1 MYNSGATFPLMV
13 SKEKEKNVAALMKMK
28 CFIQQLVT
36 WFQSLRE
43 TRGWG
48 RDQTENVEGEGN
60 GQNNIWKKVE
70 LEKQISAQDRQVCK

>member
-1 MYNSGATFPLMV
+1 
-13 SKEKEKNVAALMKMK
+13 MKMK

-36 WFQSLRE
+36 WFQSLSE

-70 LEKQISAQDRQVCK
+70 LEEQISSQDRQVCK